1 MTDYIAL
8 GALTATSVLGAQE
21 AQGGAM
27 SEKATYGTLCVPAPI
42 FGLTLEGV
50 AFKIN
55 TGTQVS
61 WTK

>member
-1 MTDYIAL
+1 
-8 GALTATSVLGAQE
+8 
-21 AQGGAM
+21 M